1 MFKTWDDDTTATAV
15 KLWGEGLSATGIA
28 RRIGG
33 LTRNAVIGKIH
44 RLGLKRDSTVRITR
58 TKAQNK
64 VVRQRQRQRAPKPAT
79 EVRRILTAMAT
90 EPLPAERPDDIARV
104 SFAALEAHHCRWP
117 VGEVGQ
123 PGFGFCGCKPVDGAP
138 YCTDHVRRAFTGVQ
152 PVRIRPPV
160 ERYARKLTTAGG
172 KYVLAEV

>member
-1 MFKTWDDDTTATAV
+1 MFRGWDDDTTATAV

-33 LTRNAVIGKIH
+33 LTRNAVIGKLH
-44 RLGLKRDSTVRITR
+44 RLGLKRDGTVKITR
-58 TKAQNK
+58 TRAQNK
-64 VVRQRQRQRAPKPAT
+64 VVRQRQRAPKPAT
-79 EVRRILTAMAT
+79 EVRRILAAMAT

-123 PGFGFCGCKPVDGAP
+123 PGFGFCGCKRVEGAP
-138 YCTDHVRRAFTGVQ
+138 YCADHVRRAYAGVQ
-152 PVRIRPPV
+152 KVRIRPPA
-160 ERYARKLTTAGG
+160 ERYARRHTPVGG